1 MEHIA
6 PFQVDLL
13 KSFAVVT
20 RHTALINDRSLRI
33 KVSHRVEE
41 APHNGTY
48 GFLAASDDIQELT
61 KREEVSLQDKMP
73 LYTVRDALKRIH
85 EQLNPSVMEGDYAD
99 TPEEYP
105 E

>member
-20 RHTALINDRSLRI
+20 RFTALIDDRSLRLA
-33 KVSHRVEE
+33 VSHRVEE

-48 GFLAASDDIQELT
+48 GFLAAGDDVQKLT
-61 KREEVSLQDKMP
+61 EREGVSVQDKMT
-73 LYTVRDALKRIH
+73 LYTVRDSLKSIH
-85 EQLNPSVMEGDYAD
+85 EQLNQV
-99 TPEEYP
+99 
-105 E
+105 